1 MSIGGLGGLFSSVIN
16 PASLVMMATPAGWAS
31 LAVKT
36 LVSAIGEQLIQQ
48 LGQQLGLP
56 QSMIDVAQGAFAGA
70 MGDTAGVQR
79 NLEEAVQAFTEG
91 MGFSPAQQGE
101 FQRDLNDQLTQTALE
116 GARQAEKSTRGGG
129 KGGEGWLQAIAEALG
144 GTLNEMAEDMSA
156 MAEDITKD
164 TPDLTTKFSALSQ
177 QFSILFNAAST
188 AIKAIGEGMSST
200 ARKQ

>member
-79 NLEEAVQAFTEG
+79 NLEEAVQAFTQG
-91 MGFSPAQQGE
+91 MGFTPTQQGE

-116 GARQAEKSTRGGG
+116 GAR
-129 KGGEGWLQAIAEALG
+129 
-144 GTLNEMAEDMSA
+144 
-156 MAEDITKD
+156 
-164 TPDLTTKFSALSQ
+164 
-177 QFSILFNAAST
+177 
-188 AIKAIGEGMSST
+188 
-200 ARKQ
+200 